1 MKRNLVKNGFLLT
14 RSKTILQILGAKFF
28 FIYISFIF
36 LTIVFEGEINVFFQI
51 NKRSLVIY
59 ATSHMWTKGAHIQ
72 SGFFLEFNLY
82 KYTGLT
88 AKCPFLKITNSALSL
103 HPTKHRPETNALL
116 HAQIWTTE
124 EKAPHP
130 QAAHWDRHR
139 NNKNL
144 R

>member
-1 MKRNLVKNGFLLT
+1 MKRNLVKNGFPLT
-14 RSKTILQILGAKFF
+14 RSKTILHILGANIFF
-28 FIYISFIF
+28 YISFIF

-51 NKRSLVIY
+51 YKRPLVIF
-59 ATSHMWTKGAHIQ
+59 ATCEPK
-72 SGFFLEFNLY
+72 
-82 KYTGLT
+82 GLT
-88 AKCPFLKITNSALSL
+88 ANQDFFWNWTYTDIYWIDSQMPFFKITNSALSL

-124 EKAPHP
+124 DKAPQP